1 MVSTTQFK
9 KFNYLQEKLIFLFLI
24 LVFMSGCS
32 STSNLNNYLDQFNYE
47 VIEGKT
53 TKAEIRQI
61 FGPPDSVS
69 VNDQGLEI
77 YIYTNAE
84 ELDGTMVI
92 DSKIFYK
99 KKYTKKKL
107 LITFNKE
114 SIVKKMRTY

>member
-1 MVSTTQFK
+1 M
-9 KFNYLQEKLIFLFLI
+9 
-24 LVFMSGCS
+24 LVFISGCS

-53 TKAEIRQI
+53 TKAEVRQI
-61 FGPPDSVS
+61 FGPPNSVS

-84 ELDGTMVI
+84 ELDGSKVI
-92 DSKIFYK
+92 ASKFFFK
-99 KKYTKKKL
+99 KKKTKKEL
-107 LITFNKE
+107 RITFDKE

>member
-1 MVSTTQFK
+1 
-9 KFNYLQEKLIFLFLI
+9 
-24 LVFMSGCS
+24 MSGCS

-77 YIYTNAE
+77 YIYSNAG
-84 ELDGTMVI
+84 ELDGTIDV
-92 DSKIFYK
+92 DSKIFFK
-99 KKYTKKKL
+99 KKHTKKEL
-107 LITFNKE
+107 RITFNKE
-114 SIVKKMRTY
+114 SIVKRMRTY